1 MSPRPHAIVP
11 RGLAGLRGFLSSVN
25 TMGPPRGYGAPSVPS
40 PVRAVC
46 PHAVLPQNTGA
57 EGVWLCPIGAAAPG
71 QPGTGG
77 RGWGPAGP
85 VPVTTFYGITPG
97 LSLDSGMGLHPFPA
111 DTTALFGWT
120 HRPLAWGPP
129 PSQRPPSCQGAAR
142 KLRHSV
148 AHRGA
153 WGVGGCGCPLPHPA
167 LPQHPLGSQHS
178 SGDTASLGDTAS
190 PGTLPPSPH
199 CCMGH
204 PNTSFI
210 PPWPL
215 GARTEQ
221 GPTAGRAVLAL
232 QSTIWFPTNKRPALA
247 PGRGVAAVAVYSSE
261 ALAWPH

>member
-25 TMGPPRGYGAPSVPS
+25 TMGPPWGYGAPSVPS

-57 EGVWLCPIGAAAPG
+57 EGAWLCPIGAAAPG
-71 QPGTGG
+71 QPGTGE

-85 VPVTTFYGITPG
+85 GPVTTSYGITPG

-153 WGVGGCGCPLPHPA
+153 WGVGGCGCP
-167 LPQHPLGSQHS
+167 
-178 SGDTASLGDTAS
+178 SL
-190 PGTLPPSPH
+190 
-199 CCMGH
+199 
-204 PNTSFI
+204 I
-210 PPWPL
+210 PPFHSIP
-215 GARTEQ
+215 
-221 GPTAGRAVLAL
+221 
-232 QSTIWFPTNKRPALA
+232 
-247 PGRGVAAVAVYSSE
+247 
-261 ALAWPH
+261 

>member
-71 QPGTGG
+71 QPGTGE

-85 VPVTTFYGITPG
+85 GPVTTSYGITPG

-129 PSQRPPSCQGAAR
+129 PSQRPPSSQI
-142 KLRHSV
+142 
-148 AHRGA
+148 
-153 WGVGGCGCPLPHPA
+153 PLK
-167 LPQHPLGSQHS
+167 
-178 SGDTASLGDTAS
+178 SLK
-190 PGTLPPSPH
+190 
-199 CCMGH
+199 
-204 PNTSFI
+204 
-210 PPWPL
+210 
-215 GARTEQ
+215 E
-221 GPTAGRAVLAL
+221 
-232 QSTIWFPTNKRPALA
+232 
-247 PGRGVAAVAVYSSE
+247 SSE
-261 ALAWPH
+261 APSSQWLNPKPSETARGLMEAGAVGQQNPNLGVPERKNTQHLCTGRR